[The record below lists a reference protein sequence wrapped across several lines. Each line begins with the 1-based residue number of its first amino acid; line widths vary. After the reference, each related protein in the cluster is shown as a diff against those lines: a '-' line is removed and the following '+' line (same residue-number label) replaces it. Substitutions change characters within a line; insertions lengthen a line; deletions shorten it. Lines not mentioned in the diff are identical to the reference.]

1 MIQKLF
7 LAKTNY
13 NWTIFH
19 VLLGI
24 LCTFNQWFL
33 IGWFYFIIF
42 SSFNLI
48 LSNLLIHKTSKNF
61 IPFIIYLSS
70 FEVFGRMLNSSPY
83 IPWELSKYLIITCSA
98 FILLTDRLAKPYGRG
113 VIILILLIPGC
124 LIDESNKVNLGGVIS
139 NLLGPVSLSLL
150 IIVLGKYK
158 IKYDEFDSIL
168 RLIWYPAISML
179 LYLMINTPN
188 YSEIDFALKANFLT
202 SGGFGPNQV
211 ATILGLG
218 MFLSFY
224 AWMNKLLF
232 SGNHSLDGI
241 FIGLFAYQ
249 GFLSFSRGGMFIAF
263 LSIPLYYLV
272 FRSSIKF
279 KDIVK
284 VRRLRPLLF
293 FTFAII
299 ILFSSYSIIQSIT
312 EGNLGLRYSGET
324 RSTLSGARAKTINT
338 ITTGRFDIFIA
349 DLALWDEYL
358 IFGTGA
364 GASRYLRGNNL
375 NGISPHTEFTRL
387 LAEHGL
393 FGFFILVTILSC
405 YFSKKTSNKNN
416 IYRAIQIVLF
426 IFGMGTTLHSAMR
439 TFVTPVLVGLSMTYI
454 TNRDERKVN

>member
-1 MIQKLF
+1 M
-7 LAKTNY
+7 
-13 NWTIFH
+13 
-19 VLLGI
+19 
-24 LCTFNQWFL
+24 
-33 IGWFYFIIF
+33 
-42 SSFNLI
+42 
-48 LSNLLIHKTSKNF
+48 
-61 IPFIIYLSS
+61 
-70 FEVFGRMLNSSPY
+70 
-83 IPWELSKYLIITCSA
+83 
-98 FILLTDRLAKPYGRG
+98 
-113 VIILILLIPGC
+113 
-124 LIDESNKVNLGGVIS
+124 
-139 NLLGPVSLSLL
+139 SLL

-158 IKYDEFDSIL
+158 LKYIEFDSIL

-188 YSEIDFALKANFLT
+188 YSGIDFALKANFLT

-324 RSTLSGARAKTINT
+324 NSTLSGERAKTINT
-338 ITTGRFDIFIA
+338 ITTGRYEIFIA
-349 DLALWDEYL
+349 DLALWDKYL

-364 GASRYLRGNNL
+364 GASKYLRGNGL
-375 NGISPHTEFTRL
+375 DGISPHTEITRL
-387 LAEHGL
+387 LAEHGI
-393 FGFFILVTILSC
+393 FGLFILLILLSC
-405 YFSKKTSNKNN
+405 YYDKIRQNKNN
-416 IYRAIQIVLF
+416 LYRAIQIVLF
-426 IFGMGTTLHSAMR
+426 FIGVGTTLHSAMR
-439 TFVTPVLVGLSMTYI
+439 TFVTPVLIALSMTNI
-454 TNRDERKVN
+454 IDKNK